1 MTQIQ
6 AWRFT
11 GISPHPLPQHAH
23 TFGADAAKVRAMGGL
38 WWRVGRAMEAVPL
51 L

>member
-23 TFGADAAKVRAMGGL
+23 TFGADAAKVRIVVAGG
-38 WWRVGRAMEAVPL
+38 
-51 L
+51 